1 MWSWLVS
8 DLLCSVVITMSRMDS
23 IWLTQLTPTDITQ
36 DFTTWTH
43 YVYWISQIIKCTRE
57 DQLYGSNG
65 IAKNR
70 MHCQSRDTLFKC
82 ITNFSHNPLEWA
94 SGRVY
99 NLLHGTRGFE
109 KLFLFFCLA
118 VCLLVFSWLC
128 PVIPCQRARKREDSV
143 LFLFHAFLCL
153 RHRLCGWGSSLITTC
168 VTLAASTV

>member
-99 NLLHGTRGFE
+99 NLLHRTRGFE
-109 KLFLFFCLA
+109 KLFLFFVWLY
-118 VCLLVFSWLC
+118 VCSFFLDSALWSRASAHGRGKILCSSCSMPFFAYVIVFVVEGLRWSLLVS
-128 PVIPCQRARKREDSV
+128 R
-143 LFLFHAFLCL
+143 
-153 RHRLCGWGSSLITTC
+153 
-168 VTLAASTV
+168 